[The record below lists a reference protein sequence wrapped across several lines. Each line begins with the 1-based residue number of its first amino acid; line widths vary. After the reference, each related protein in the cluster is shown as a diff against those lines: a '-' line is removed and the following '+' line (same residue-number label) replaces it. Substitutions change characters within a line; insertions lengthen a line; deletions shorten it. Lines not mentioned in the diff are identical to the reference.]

1 MKKSEKR
8 EKGTVPLSLITNK
21 KISTSQNFGIC
32 YNFGSKKQQK
42 RHGGFRFRNSL
53 KKNIYVNDGQGSQI
67 AEEESSMLKPRA
79 IRKDLK
85 RNWTLYLI
93 LIPVLAF
100 YIIFHYFPMFG
111 IVMAFERFNPT
122 KGFFGSE
129 WVGFKWFEQFFSSY
143 YFTRLLKNTLLLSL
157 KDILI
162 GFPAPIILALL
173 LNEIKNQHFKKSVQT
188 ISYMPYFISVVV
200 MSMLIIEFFSSTGAV
215 TQFFMAFG
223 MEPTNMLGDNRYFQ
237 GIFVGTNLWQYC
249 GFNSIIY
256 LAAISGV
263 DPELYDAAI
272 VDGANRWQQTWHVTL
287 PGISTTI
294 IILLIMRLGSLFSVG
309 YEKIILL
316 YSPAVYETADTIS
329 SFVYRSGLKEANYS
343 YAAAVILFNAVM
355 NFILLISFNTLSRK
369 LTERSLF

>member
-1 MKKSEKR
+1 MK
-8 EKGTVPLSLITNK
+8 
-21 KISTSQNFGIC
+21 QNIL
-32 YNFGSKKQQK
+32 
-42 RHGGFRFRNSL
+42 RRDLRRN
-53 KKNIYVNDGQGSQI
+53 G
-67 AEEESSMLKPRA
+67 
-79 IRKDLK
+79 
-85 RNWTLYLI
+85 TLYLI
-93 LIPVLAF
+93 LLPVLAF

-111 IVMAFERFNPT
+111 VVMAFERFNPT
-122 KGFFGSE
+122 RGFIGSD
-129 WVGFKWFEQFFSSY
+129 WVGFKWFEQFFGSY
-143 YFTRLLKNTLLLSL
+143 YFSRLLKNTLLLSL

-173 LNEIKNQHFKKSVQT
+173 LNELKSRRFKKTIQT

-200 MSMLIIEFFSSTGAV
+200 MSKLIIEFFSSTGAV
-215 TQFFMAFG
+215 TQLFTLFG
-223 MEPTNMLGDNRYFQ
+223 MSPTNMLGDNRYFQ

-263 DPELYDAAI
+263 DPELYDASI
-272 VDGANRWQQTWHVTL
+272 VDGANRWQQTLHVTL

-343 YAAAVILFNAVM
+343 YAAAVNLFNSLM
-355 NFILLISFNTLSRK
+355 NFILLISFNALSRK

>member
-1 MKKSEKR
+1 MFAVAKNNHN
-8 EKGTVPLSLITNK
+8 GVISLFPK
-21 KISTSQNFGIC
+21 A
-32 YNFGSKKQQK
+32 
-42 RHGGFRFRNSL
+42 GGCVKHNILRRDLRRN
-53 KKNIYVNDGQGSQI
+53 G
-67 AEEESSMLKPRA
+67 
-79 IRKDLK
+79 
-85 RNWTLYLI
+85 TLYLI
-93 LIPVLAF
+93 LLPVLAF

-111 IVMAFERFNPT
+111 VVMAFERFNPT
-122 KGFFGSE
+122 RGFFVSD
-129 WVGFKWFEQFFSSY
+129 WVGFKWFEQFFGSY
-143 YFTRLLKNTLLLSL
+143 YFSRLLKNTLMLSL

-173 LNEIKNQHFKKSVQT
+173 LNELKNRRFKKTIQT

-200 MSMLIIEFFSSTGAV
+200 MSKLIIEFFSSTGAA
-215 TQFFMAFG
+215 TQLFSLFG
-223 MEPTNMLGDNRYFQ
+223 MSPTNMLGDNRYFQ

-263 DPELYDAAI
+263 DPELYDASI
-272 VDGANRWQQTWHVTL
+272 VDGANRWQQTLHVTL

-343 YAAAVILFNAVM
+343 YAAAVNLFNSLM

>member
-1 MKKSEKR
+1 MK
-8 EKGTVPLSLITNK
+8 
-21 KISTSQNFGIC
+21 QNIL
-32 YNFGSKKQQK
+32 
-42 RHGGFRFRNSL
+42 RRDLRRN
-53 KKNIYVNDGQGSQI
+53 G
-67 AEEESSMLKPRA
+67 
-79 IRKDLK
+79 
-85 RNWTLYLI
+85 TLYLI
-93 LIPVLAF
+93 LLPVLAF

-111 IVMAFERFNPT
+111 VVMAFERFNPT
-122 KGFFGSE
+122 RGFIGSD
-129 WVGFKWFEQFFSSY
+129 WVGFKWFEQFFGSY
-143 YFTRLLKNTLLLSL
+143 YFSRLLKNTLLLSL

-173 LNEIKNQHFKKSVQT
+173 LNELKSRRFKKTIQT
-188 ISYMPYFISVVV
+188 ISYMPYFISVVAV
-200 MSMLIIEFFSSTGAV
+200 SLQKNEFFSSTGAV
-215 TQFFMAFG
+215 TQLFTLFG
-223 MEPTNMLGDNRYFQ
+223 MSPTNMLGDNRYFQ
-237 GIFVGTNLWQYC
+237 SIFVGTNLWQYC

-263 DPELYDAAI
+263 DPELYDASI
-272 VDGANRWQQTWHVTL
+272 VDGANRWQQTLHVTL

-343 YAAAVILFNAVM
+343 YAAAVNLFNSLM
-355 NFILLISFNTLSRK
+355 NFILLISFNALSRK

>member
-1 MKKSEKR
+1 MK
-8 EKGTVPLSLITNK
+8 
-21 KISTSQNFGIC
+21 QNIL
-32 YNFGSKKQQK
+32 
-42 RHGGFRFRNSL
+42 RRDLRRN
-53 KKNIYVNDGQGSQI
+53 G
-67 AEEESSMLKPRA
+67 
-79 IRKDLK
+79 
-85 RNWTLYLI
+85 TLYLI
-93 LIPVLAF
+93 LLPVLAF

-111 IVMAFERFNPT
+111 VVMAFERFNPT
-122 KGFFGSE
+122 RGFIGSD

-143 YFTRLLKNTLLLSL
+143 YFSRLLRNTLLLSL

-173 LNEIKNQHFKKSVQT
+173 LNELKSRRFKKTIQT

-200 MSMLIIEFFSSTGAV
+200 MSKLIIEFFSSTGAV
-215 TQFFMAFG
+215 TQLFTLFG
-223 MEPTNMLGDNRYFQ
+223 MSPTNMLGDNRYFQ

-263 DPELYDAAI
+263 DPELYDASI
-272 VDGANRWQQTWHVTL
+272 VDGANRWQQTLHVTL

-343 YAAAVILFNAVM
+343 YAAAVNLFNSLM
-355 NFILLISFNTLSRK
+355 NFILLISFNALSRK

>member
-1 MKKSEKR
+1 MK
-8 EKGTVPLSLITNK
+8 
-21 KISTSQNFGIC
+21 QNIL
-32 YNFGSKKQQK
+32 
-42 RHGGFRFRNSL
+42 RRDLRRN
-53 KKNIYVNDGQGSQI
+53 G
-67 AEEESSMLKPRA
+67 
-79 IRKDLK
+79 
-85 RNWTLYLI
+85 TLYLI
-93 LIPVLAF
+93 LLPVLAF

-111 IVMAFERFNPT
+111 VVMAFERFNPT
-122 KGFFGSE
+122 RGFIGSD
-129 WVGFKWFEQFFSSY
+129 WVGFKWFEQFFGSY
-143 YFTRLLKNTLLLSL
+143 YFSRLLKNTLLLSL

-173 LNEIKNQHFKKSVQT
+173 LNELKSRRFKKTIQT

-200 MSMLIIEFFSSTGAV
+200 MSKLIIEFFSSTGAV
-215 TQFFMAFG
+215 TQLFTLFG
-223 MEPTNMLGDNRYFQ
+223 MSPTNMLGDNRYFQ
-237 GIFVGTNLWQYC
+237 SIFVGTNLWQYC

-263 DPELYDAAI
+263 DPELYDASI
-272 VDGANRWQQTWHVTL
+272 VDGANRWQHTLHVTL

-343 YAAAVILFNAVM
+343 YAAAVNLFNSLM
-355 NFILLISFNTLSRK
+355 NFILLISFNALSRK

>member
-1 MKKSEKR
+1 MK
-8 EKGTVPLSLITNK
+8 
-21 KISTSQNFGIC
+21 QNIL
-32 YNFGSKKQQK
+32 
-42 RHGGFRFRNSL
+42 RRDLRRN
-53 KKNIYVNDGQGSQI
+53 G
-67 AEEESSMLKPRA
+67 
-79 IRKDLK
+79 
-85 RNWTLYLI
+85 TLYLI
-93 LIPVLAF
+93 LLPVLAF

-111 IVMAFERFNPT
+111 VVMAFERFNPT
-122 KGFFGSE
+122 RGFIGSD

-143 YFTRLLKNTLLLSL
+143 YFSRLLKNTLLLSL

-173 LNEIKNQHFKKSVQT
+173 LNELKSRRFKKTIQT

-200 MSMLIIEFFSSTGAV
+200 MSKLIIEFFSSTGAV
-215 TQFFMAFG
+215 TQLFTLFG
-223 MEPTNMLGDNRYFQ
+223 MSPTNMLGDNRYFQ

-263 DPELYDAAI
+263 DPELYDASI
-272 VDGANRWQQTWHVTL
+272 VDGANRWQQTLHVTL

-316 YSPAVYETADTIS
+316 YSPAVYDTADTIS
-329 SFVYRSGLKEANYS
+329 SFVYLSGLKEANYS
-343 YAAAVILFNAVM
+343 YAAAVNLFNSLM

>member
-1 MKKSEKR
+1 MK
-8 EKGTVPLSLITNK
+8 
-21 KISTSQNFGIC
+21 QNIL
-32 YNFGSKKQQK
+32 
-42 RHGGFRFRNSL
+42 RRDLRRN
-53 KKNIYVNDGQGSQI
+53 G
-67 AEEESSMLKPRA
+67 
-79 IRKDLK
+79 
-85 RNWTLYLI
+85 TLYLI
-93 LIPVLAF
+93 LLPVLAF

-111 IVMAFERFNPT
+111 VVMAFERFNPT
-122 KGFFGSE
+122 RGFIGSD

-143 YFTRLLKNTLLLSL
+143 YFSRLLRNTLLLSL

-173 LNEIKNQHFKKSVQT
+173 LNELKSRRFKKTIQT

-200 MSMLIIEFFSSTGAV
+200 MSKLIIEFFSSTGAV
-215 TQFFMAFG
+215 TQLFTLFG
-223 MEPTNMLGDNRYFQ
+223 MSPTNMLGDNRYFQ

-263 DPELYDAAI
+263 DPELYDASI
-272 VDGANRWQQTWHVTL
+272 VDGANRWQQTLHVTL

-343 YAAAVILFNAVM
+343 YAAAVNLFNSLM

>member
-1 MKKSEKR
+1 MK
-8 EKGTVPLSLITNK
+8 
-21 KISTSQNFGIC
+21 QNIL
-32 YNFGSKKQQK
+32 
-42 RHGGFRFRNSL
+42 RRDLRRN
-53 KKNIYVNDGQGSQI
+53 G
-67 AEEESSMLKPRA
+67 
-79 IRKDLK
+79 
-85 RNWTLYLI
+85 TLYLI
-93 LIPVLAF
+93 LLPVLAF

-111 IVMAFERFNPT
+111 VVMAFERFNPT
-122 KGFFGSE
+122 RGFIGSD

-143 YFTRLLKNTLLLSL
+143 YFSRLLRNTLLLSL

-173 LNEIKNQHFKKSVQT
+173 LNELKSRRFKKTIQT
-188 ISYMPYFISVVV
+188 INYMPYFISVVV
-200 MSMLIIEFFSSTGAV
+200 MSKLIIEFFSSTGAV
-215 TQFFMAFG
+215 TQLFTLFG
-223 MEPTNMLGDNRYFQ
+223 MSPTNMLGDNRYFQ
-237 GIFVGTNLWQYC
+237 SIFVGTNLWQYC

-263 DPELYDAAI
+263 DPELYDASI
-272 VDGANRWQQTWHVTL
+272 VDGANRWQQTLHVTL

-343 YAAAVILFNAVM
+343 YAAAVNLFNSLM
-355 NFILLISFNTLSRK
+355 NFILLISFNALSRK

>member
-1 MKKSEKR
+1 MK
-8 EKGTVPLSLITNK
+8 
-21 KISTSQNFGIC
+21 QNIL
-32 YNFGSKKQQK
+32 
-42 RHGGFRFRNSL
+42 RRDLRRN
-53 KKNIYVNDGQGSQI
+53 G
-67 AEEESSMLKPRA
+67 
-79 IRKDLK
+79 
-85 RNWTLYLI
+85 TLYLI
-93 LIPVLAF
+93 LLPVLAF

-111 IVMAFERFNPT
+111 VVMAFERFNPT
-122 KGFFGSE
+122 RGFIGSD

-143 YFTRLLKNTLLLSL
+143 YFSRLLRNTLLLSL

-173 LNEIKNQHFKKSVQT
+173 LNELKSRRFKKTIQT

-200 MSMLIIEFFSSTGAV
+200 MSKLIIEFFSSTGAV
-215 TQFFMAFG
+215 TQLFTLFG
-223 MEPTNMLGDNRYFQ
+223 MSPTNMLGDNRYFQ

-263 DPELYDAAI
+263 DPELYDASI
-272 VDGANRWQQTWHVTL
+272 VDGANRWQQTLHVTL

-343 YAAAVILFNAVM
+343 YAAAVNLFNSLM
-355 NFILLISFNTLSRK
+355 NFILLISFNTLARK